1 MAVKA
6 SLRYMRVS
14 PRKARLVADLVKG
27 KDLDEALQIMRFTR
41 RKAAGPIY
49 KLLKSAEANADN
61 MGTVDIDNL
70 YVKAITVDPGP
81 TLKRIMPRA
90 MGRATLIR
98 KRTSH
103 VTVVLDERQ

>member
-6 SLRYMRVS
+6 KGRYLRVT
-14 PRKARLVADLVKG
+14 PRKARLVADLVRG
-27 KDLDEALQIMRFTR
+27 RNLDEALQIAKFTR
-41 RKAAGPIY
+41 QKAAKPIF

-61 MGTVDIDNL
+61 MGDVDIDNL
-70 YVKAITVDPGP
+70 YVKSVTVDPGP
-81 TLKRIMPRA
+81 TMKRLMPRA

-103 VTVVLDERQ
+103 ITVVLEER